1 MVAVAAAGIAAAAAA
16 ALGLLRLEE
25 GAAETGKPK
34 EERLYSLEALGF

>member
-1 MVAVAAAGIAAAAAA
+1 MVAVAAAGIAAAA

-25 GAAETGKPK
+25 GAAETGKRK

>member
-25 GAAETGKPK
+25 GN
-34 EERLYSLEALGF
+34 ERKNVYIAWKR